1 MGHKALSKLQLGK
14 ETTAGT
20 LVAADTIWRGP
31 FAGLKDGRNTEP
43 VEEDIGIALKSSR
56 RYSASLLA
64 ELSMPVTN
72 LTPEQSPHVF
82 EAGIKTVETGVADGS
97 ASSGYVYTYPFGTT
111 AINSVSSYSIESGD
125 EDGAE
130 VAEYMFVSGFTIT
143 AVKGESVKISSDW
156 MGRQVA
162 AQAFTGALSA
172 PAVTEISVNSG
183 VIYIDEPSGTM
194 GATPISAGNIMEM
207 TLTVKTGRVAL
218 HTADSGNLYFV
229 EQYFNVD
236 EFEATLEL
244 KWLWDTAAIAEKAKW
259 QSDTARLIRV
269 EFTGEDYATPG
280 TGTLF
285 TGGKSGIQ
293 ISMPGSYD
301 EFSALEHDEG
311 KSIVT
316 ATLSGGYENESGE
329 ALEIVIAS
337 ELAAI
342 P

>member
-1 MGHKALSKLQLGK
+1 MGHKALSKVQLGK
-14 ETTAGT
+14 ETTPGT

-31 FAGLKDGRNTEP
+31 FAGLQDGRNTEP
-43 VEEDIGIALKSSR
+43 IEEDIGIALKSSR

-64 ELSMPVTN
+64 ELSLPVTN

-82 EAGIKTVETGVADGS
+82 EAGIKTIGSGTVDGS
-97 ASSGYVYTYPFGTT
+97 ASSGFTYTYPFGTT
-111 AINSVSSYSIESGD
+111 SINSVSAYSIETGD

-143 AVKGESVKISSDW
+143 AVKGESVKISSEW
-156 MGRQVA
+156 MGRQVV

-183 VIYIDEPSGTM
+183 IIYIDEPSGTM
-194 GATPISAGNIMEM
+194 GATAIASGNILEM
-207 TLTVKTGRVAL
+207 TLNVKTGRVAL
-218 HTADSGNLYFV
+218 HTADSGELFFV
-229 EQYFNVD
+229 SQYFNVD

-269 EFTGEDYATPG
+269 EFTGADYGTPG

-301 EFSALEHDEG
+301 EFSSIEHDEG

-316 ATLSGGYENESGE
+316 AVLSGGYENESAEG
-329 ALEIVIAS
+329 LEIVIAN
-337 ELAAI
+337 EVTAL